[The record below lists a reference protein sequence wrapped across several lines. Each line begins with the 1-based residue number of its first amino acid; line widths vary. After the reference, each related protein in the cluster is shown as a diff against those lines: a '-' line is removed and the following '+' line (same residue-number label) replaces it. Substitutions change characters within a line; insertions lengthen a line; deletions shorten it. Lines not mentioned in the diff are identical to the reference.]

1 MKKEKSHI
9 NYREIAG
16 KVFFI
21 LTLLLTFVFIVA
33 KNFVPLLIGLMIICW
48 LAESSFSQKWEN
60 LKKNNSILYFIPLY
74 FLYLAGLSYSDNT
87 VYGWLDIV
95 LKLPILIFPLLFFSS
110 ETVKNKNFTRHI
122 LTVFIVGNFIVT
134 LASLCHSAYL
144 YSDTRDL
151 YEFYYIKLGYF
162 IHPSY
167 YAMHLNFCII
177 ALLWMLTNNI
187 IVPGKFR
194 VSAVFLIFYFSLFIV
209 FLSSKLGMF
218 FLGLIFIYLVFYF
231 FRQKKYFISVALVL
245 LALVSV
251 LFLLR
256 NFSGIK
262 YRIISA
268 REVVDNYKNID
279 KASNDGTAE
288 RIMIWKAS
296 VEIISDHLLF
306 GVGTGDVKD
315 VLMEKYKSSGINGAY
330 EKRLNAHDQYLQT
343 FIALGLPGFL
353 LILLMFAYGIYFS
366 VKKRELLYFS
376 FLLLVIINLLVES
389 MFETQA
395 GVAFYTFFNS
405 ILFLEAS
412 KAKQNS

>member
-1 MKKEKSHI
+1 MNH
-9 NYREIAG
+9 REIAS
-16 KVFFI
+16 KVLFF
-21 LTLLLTFVFIVA
+21 LALLLTFVFIVA
-33 KNFVPLLIGLMIICW
+33 KNFVPLLIGLMVICW
-48 LAESSFSQKWEN
+48 LAESSFKQKWEN

-110 ETVKNKNFTRHI
+110 ETVKHKNFTRHI
-122 LTVFIVGNFIVT
+122 LTVFIIGNFIVT
-134 LASLCHSAYL
+134 LTSLCHSAYL

-167 YAMHLNFCII
+167 YAMHLNFCSI

-187 IVPGKFR
+187 IVPGKFW
-194 VSAVFLIFYFSLFIV
+194 VLAVFLIFYFSLFIV

-218 FLGLIFIYLVFYF
+218 FLGLIFIYLVYYF
-231 FRQKKYFISVALVL
+231 FRQKKYLVSAALIL

-268 REVVDNYKNID
+268 REVVGNYKNID

-330 EKRLNAHDQYLQT
+330 EKRLNAHDQYIQT

-353 LILLMFAYGIYFS
+353 LIILMFAYGIYFS

-376 FLLLVIINLLVES
+376 FLLLVMINLLVES
-389 MFETQA
+389 MFETQT

-412 KAKQNS
+412 RTKQNS